1 MLLCSQL
8 KMFFTTFFYLIHSLI
23 ISLFH
28 DQRYGTC
35 NILYTDSQFCYPN
48 KKLAIYI
55 FLSFFLVSCYSKTI
69 PLHPRLTLL
78 AWNSVKYISSS
89 KFSDIDECYSA
100 YNPCR
105 NGGTCVNS
113 VGGYSC
119 HCKAGYSGINCEIGE
134 KRYSLI

>member
-8 KMFFTTFFYLIHSLI
+8 KMFFTTFFFLIHSLI

-55 FLSFFLVSCYSKTI
+55 FLSIFLVSCYSKTI

-78 AWNSVKYISSS
+78 A
-89 KFSDIDECYSA
+89 
-100 YNPCR
+100 
-105 NGGTCVNS
+105 
-113 VGGYSC
+113 
-119 HCKAGYSGINCEIGE
+119 
-134 KRYSLI
+134 

>member
-1 MLLCSQL
+1 MAS
-8 KMFFTTFFYLIHSLI
+8 
-23 ISLFH
+23 
-28 DQRYGTC
+28 

-113 VGGYSC
+113 VGGQVIAIIVKLDILESIA
-119 HCKAGYSGINCEIGE
+119 KLVKNVT
-134 KRYSLI
+134 L